1 MDVGTWIR
9 ERWRWAALAACA
21 ACAIAALALDYYRHE
36 SRLIREQAYRQL
48 GSIARLKAG
57 QIEAW
62 RKERIADALVLSR
75 SPLLRDAIQRYLGAP
90 GSAALRAQVVDR
102 LRLVTDYLGYR
113 DVLVAG
119 PDGNLLF
126 GLDPRQHEL
135 DASARQLAVRAA
147 AAHEVVFGDFSR
159 CPVCHEI
166 HLDLAAPILDPG
178 DRTLAVLLL
187 RNDPKQSLYPL
198 IESWPT
204 PSKTAETLLV
214 RREGGEA
221 VVLNTLRFRR
231 DTALTLRIPL
241 DRVGRFEG
249 TDYRGRRV
257 LAELLAVPGSPWH
270 MIAKVDTD
278 EILAE
283 LHYRGL
289 VILGFALL
297 SVLLAAG
304 GVAIFYHR
312 RQRDLYRQLHAAQME
327 RQALTAHYEYVVKYA
342 HDAMILANEEMRIVE
357 ANDRALVLYEC
368 SREELSRMK
377 LADLRAPGDPVRLD
391 LHDPALNEGI
401 SFETEHRRKDGTFF
415 PVEVSARV
423 IEVDG
428 ARYYHEIIRDIT
440 DRKTAEAALRASEEL
455 FRTTLYSIGDAVIT
469 TDRSGRVRSMNSVA
483 EALTG
488 WTEAEASGRPCG
500 EVFRVFSEETGEQ
513 AAGIVE
519 RVLREGVVIG
529 LANHSELERRDG
541 SRLPVEDSGAPIR
554 DATGAVTG
562 VVLVFRDVSAERANQ
577 RALRESENRFR
588 RLAENAPDIIYRYEF
603 APVRRFSYVS
613 PAATPITG
621 YTPEEFYADPD
632 LGVRI
637 TPPERR
643 PVVEKLFRGEQ
654 VLEPSREVEWI
665 CKDGR
670 LITVEVHDTPV
681 YDEAGALVAIEGIA
695 RDITERRRN
704 EEALRRLS
712 LVVEQAPVSIVIT
725 DKDANIEYVNP
736 AFTAITGYTRDEVLG
751 KNPRILQSGE
761 TPPEVYRDLWSAVTA
776 GREWRGEFRNKTKD
790 GRVFCERA
798 VIAPLLD
805 SRGKIT
811 HFVGIK
817 EDITENRKLEQQ
829 LLQAQKMEAV
839 GRLAGGVAHDFNNLL
854 TVINGYSE
862 LLRDRLAE
870 GDPLRDM
877 AEQIRRAGERAA
889 DLTQQ
894 LLAFSR
900 KQPARPQ
907 PLSLNELVSQSK
919 GMLERLLGEDIELI
933 TRLAPGLGLV
943 MADPGQMH
951 QILMNIAV
959 NARDAM
965 PGGGTLTVETANVE
979 VDHGYAGL
987 ASDAVPG
994 SYVVLAITDT
1004 GIGMD
1009 AETRER
1015 IFEPFFT
1022 TKEVGKGTGLGLS
1035 TVYGIVRQYGGWIT
1049 VSSEPDR
1056 GSTFRI
1062 HLPRMPDATAVTW
1075 ETEPKSAV
1083 AGGSETILVVE
1094 DQAEVRKFAV
1104 AVLNGL
1110 GYRVLEAAR
1119 GEDALLIAG
1128 RHAGPIQL
1136 LLTDAVMPGMT
1147 GMELAVRLRSSRPDM
1162 AAIFMSGYGES
1173 VIARDGMISPD
1184 VNYLAKPFS
1193 ADLLARKVREA
1204 LDSRRPVHSILVVD
1218 DEEAVRNLFRNIL
1231 AGAGYAVTAA
1241 ADGKEAMKAARQQR
1255 FDLVITD
1262 LVMPEQEGLETIRAL
1277 RKERPDA
1284 KLVAVSGAF
1293 HGEFLKVAEMLGAS
1307 ASLMK
1312 PVSPNRL
1319 LATVQ
1324 RVLSEG

>member
-1 MDVGTWIR
+1 MDFGTWIR
-9 ERWRWAALAACA
+9 ERWRWAALVVCVT
-21 ACAIAALALDYYRHE
+21 CAIALLALDYYRHE
-36 SRLIREQAYRQL
+36 NRLIREQAYRQL

-62 RKERIADALVLSR
+62 RKERIADAVVLSR

-178 DRTLAVLLL
+178 NRTLAVLLL

-204 PSKTAETLLV
+204 PSKTAEALLV

-270 MIAKVDTD
+270 MIAKVDTG

-283 LHYRGL
+283 LHYRGV

-304 GVAIFYHR
+304 GVAILYHR
-312 RQRDLYRQLHAAQME
+312 RQRDLYRQLHAGQME

-342 HDAMILANEEMRIVE
+342 HDAIILADEETRIVE
-357 ANDRALVLYEC
+357 ANDRALALYARD
-368 SREELSRMK
+368 REELCRMK
-377 LADLRAPGDPVRLD
+377 LEDLRAPGAPVRLD
-391 LHDPALNEGI
+391 LRDPALKEGI
-401 SFETEHRRKDGTFF
+401 TFETTHHKKDGTPF

-423 IEVDG
+423 IQVDG
-428 ARYYHEIIRDIT
+428 ERYYHKIIRDIT
-440 DRKTAEAALRASEEL
+440 DRKTAEA
-455 FRTTLYSIGDAVIT
+455 
-469 TDRSGRVRSMNSVA
+469 
-483 EALTG
+483 
-488 WTEAEASGRPCG
+488 
-500 EVFRVFSEETGEQ
+500 
-513 AAGIVE
+513 
-519 RVLREGVVIG
+519 
-529 LANHSELERRDG
+529 
-541 SRLPVEDSGAPIR
+541 
-554 DATGAVTG
+554 
-562 VVLVFRDVSAERANQ
+562 
-577 RALRESENRFR
+577 ALRESENRFR
-588 RLAENAPDIIYRYEF
+588 RLAENAPDMIYRYEF

-643 PVVEKLFRGEQ
+643 PVVEKLFHGEQ

-712 LVVEQAPVSIVIT
+712 LVVEQAPVSILIT

-907 PLSLNELVSQSK
+907 PLSLNDMVSQSK
-919 GMLERLLGEDIELI
+919 GMLERLLGEDIELV

-951 QILMNIAV
+951 QILMNMAV

-965 PGGGTLTVETANVE
+965 PGGGTLTIETANVE
-979 VDHGYAGL
+979 VDQGDAGL

-994 SYVVLAITDT
+994 PYVVLAITDT

-1049 VSSEPDR
+1049 VYSEPGR

-1062 HLPRMPDATAVTW
+1062 HLPRVPDATAVTW

-1136 LLTDAVMPGMT
+1136 LLTDAVMPGMAGT
-1147 GMELAVRLRSSRPDM
+1147 ELSMRLRSSRPDM
-1162 AAIFMSGYGES
+1162 AVIFMSGYSES